1 MRITLFLAMLAVLA
15 FPTVADARPEGM
27 MKVRKIRKTLKKLK
41 RLDDIHYIPL
51 YRDYDID
58 KVARS
63 STNESDFSYFSNTW
77 KHGFGQG

>member
-15 FPTVADARPEGM
+15 FPIVADARPEGM
-27 MKVRKIRKTLKKLK
+27 MKVRKIRKTLKKIK

-51 YRDYDID
+51 YRDYDIN

-63 STNESDFSYFSNTW
+63 STNESDFGNFSDTW
-77 KHGFGQG
+77 KRGLG

>member
-27 MKVRKIRKTLKKLK
+27 MKVKKIRKTLKKIK

-51 YRDYDID
+51 YRDYDIN

-63 STNESDFSYFSNTW
+63 STNESDFGDFINTR
-77 KHGFGQG
+77 KHRLG

>member
-27 MKVRKIRKTLKKLK
+27 MKVRKIRKTLKKIK
-41 RLDDIHYIPL
+41 CLDDIHYVPL

-63 STNESDFSYFSNTW
+63 STNESDFGNFINTR
-77 KHGFGQG
+77 KYRLG

>member
-1 MRITLFLAMLAVLA
+1 MRKALFLAMLAVLA
-15 FPTVADARPEGM
+15 LPIVADARSEGM
-27 MKVRKIRKTLKKLK
+27 MKVRKIRKTLKKIK

-63 STNESDFSYFSNTW
+63 STNESDSGNFINTR
-77 KHGFGQG
+77 KYRLG

>member
-15 FPTVADARPEGM
+15 LPIVADARPEGM
-27 MKVRKIRKTLKKLK
+27 MKVRKIRKTLKKIK

-63 STNESDFSYFSNTW
+63 STNESDSGNFINTR
-77 KHGFGQG
+77 KYRLG

>member
-27 MKVRKIRKTLKKLK
+27 MMVRKIRKTLKKLK
-41 RLDDIHYIPL
+41 HLDDIHYIPL

-63 STNESDFSYFSNTW
+63 STNESDFGNFSDIG
-77 KHGFGQG
+77 KFGLG